1 MEILDLI
8 AKVSWDTNEKAL
20 SGISKEMAKQDKA
33 VSELN
38 AKNKR
43 LQDQISRTNDPK
55 RVKALNAEIEKTKKA
70 VDRVSHAQA
79 EQAIAV
85 RRLSERHAELHRKM
99 KETTDPKIYAGL
111 KRELDSVDNKMKA
124 LTSRAGDAQ
133 SKFAGI
139 GKGLLSGFGLGA
151 GLFTLDT
158 ALRGIQNF
166 VSSAISEFED
176 AERTA
181 SSLGRALKTVG
192 KESYFNDLKRESE
205 SLAKTFGNLFDN
217 DDIIKAQTAF
227 INYGKVSRDEI
238 SKLLPVVIELAAAMA
253 NKTGGELDLASAT
266 EKVINMLSGRGGQ
279 TLREYGLSM
288 KGVKTEHER
297 MNLVLDQFMGKLN
310 GSAKVYGETAD
321 GIMQKNRV
329 LIADLQEK
337 YGQALAELK
346 KEALPLGTALIQIL
360 DVSASTKALTPLQ
373 FLLQSGASILGLKLF
388 GSDEKKAAAPQKIT
402 GTNQKINP
410 NAIDPEELEEQ
421 ERKIK
426 EIEDQK
432 LADEK
437 RRQAERDAQRKRV
450 AKEKEEEAK
459 RLAKVLADAQKYLS
473 KVQSDFGSPKQL
485 KNQLFQDPF
494 LSDESMITDAR
505 NKPGGSLIGEGAV
518 EQTLPQG
525 MDPAAINDFYASL
538 ERARQEKITAETKKG
553 VEERKRAYS
562 EELFVNAQL
571 LASNIS
577 DILGQDARR
586 TSKQIELAEDRV
598 EQARKSSDAS
608 VKIEEQRLEQLRQ
621 KRERY
626 ERAQRVIDAG
636 VVVANQAVAIS
647 NAVRGIT
654 KAAAETGIAAPIG
667 VAANVLAIASG
678 IGAAIAAIRSIN
690 ADAGFREGGYTGDG
704 DPSKESTAIG
714 RRPYKYHKREFV
726 MNEGL
731 TEKYRDMF
739 EGMHRGKLVAQRMGD
754 SWVLMPRTLD
764 VDRAVS
770 DHNVLRSEMQTAN
783 LEAALLSIDKRL
795 SQREVIIKN
804 NFDAEGFGV
813 SVATQLGKAQIINKL
828 RNS

>member
-99 KETTDPKIYAGL
+99 KETTDPKIYSGL

-139 GKGLLSGFGLGA
+139 GKGLAAGLGIGA
-151 GLFTLDT
+151 GLFTLDA
-158 ALRGIQNF
+158 ALRGIQSF
-166 VSSAISEFED
+166 VSSSIAEFED

-181 SSLGRALKTVG
+181 ANLDRALSNIG
-192 KESYFNDLKRESE
+192 KQQYFNDIIQESNQ
-205 SLAKTFGNLFDN
+205 LAETFHGLFDN
-217 DDIIKAQTAF
+217 DDIIKAQTALV
-227 INYGKVSRDEI
+227 NYGKVSREEL
-238 SKLLPVVIELAAAMA
+238 SKLLPVILELASATA

-266 EKVINMLSGRGGQ
+266 EQVINILAGRGGA
-279 TLREYGLSM
+279 TLRQYGLS
-288 KGVKTEHER
+288 VKDLKTDHDR
-297 MNLVLDQFMGKLN
+297 MNLVLGEFQDKLR
-310 GSAKVYGETAD
+310 GSAKVYSETAD
-321 GIMQKNRV
+321 GIQRKNEVMLAAIEERYGAAFAEFKIGALGLVTDFLETFNTTTDEIGIGWDRLSKNVVNVLGKIMPGLRV
-329 LIADLQEK
+329 LNDAKNGIDLGK
-337 YGQALAELK
+337 
-346 KEALPLGTALIQIL
+346 TASDI
-360 DVSASTKALTPLQ
+360 
-373 FLLQSGASILGLKLF
+373 SGAGGIAGALGRNNILNRNGGLD
-388 GSDEKKAAAPQKIT
+388 DEETPTTGPTKREKQIDRELERTKKAA
-402 GTNQKINP
+402 
-410 NAIDPEELEEQ
+410 
-421 ERKIK
+421 K
-426 EIEDQK
+426 EAREY
-432 LADEK
+432 
-437 RRQAERDAQRKRV
+437 
-450 AKEKEEEAK
+450 
-459 RLAKVLADAQKYLS
+459 LAKVRSELD
-473 KVQSDFGSPKQL
+473 DPKKL
-485 KNQLFQDPF
+485 KNGL
-494 LSDESMITDAR
+494 
-505 NKPGGSLIGEGAV
+505 LIGHSRDLTEEELIKNILFGDGGLLIDANAV
-518 EQTLPQG
+518 ETVLGETFDQQ
-525 MDPAAINDFYASL
+525 AIIDFYASL
-538 ERARQEKITAETKKG
+538 EKTKQDKITAEAKKG
-553 VEERKRAYS
+553 QKERANAYAW
-562 EELFVNAQL
+562 ELFENAQTF
-571 LASNIS
+571 AANIS

-586 TSKQIELAEDRV
+586 TSKQIEMAEDRV